1 MFKWLVVITLIQ
13 VTTYAAASTKQQS
26 HSELGGIAAAALEE
40 KARSRG
46 LQSVHVE
53 VFPLDQRVS
62 LPECGESVRVLK
74 DRNQS
79 VLGRVTIGMR
89 CETPEP
95 WTIYLR
101 GRVTSFASIPVLTAP
116 INRSEPI
123 GEDDVVFQDMEID
136 TDLRGVVLDTRQIIG
151 KIAVRNLAAN
161 EPLRQSD
168 LKAPQLISRG
178 QSVTITSRAGG
189 LVVTMKGKAL
199 GNARAGDRLWV
210 QNQSSNKRVEGEVTP
225 EGEVLIR

>member
-1 MFKWLVVITLIQ
+1 MIKWLVAIVLIHIA
-13 VTTYAAASTKQQS
+13 TYTGTSAAEQS
-26 HSELGGIAAAALEE
+26 HSELGGIAARALEE
-40 KARSRG
+40 QARG
-46 LQSVHVE
+46 KGFQSIHVE

-62 LPECGESVRVLK
+62 LPKCGEPVRVLK

-79 VLGRVTIGMR
+79 ALGRVTIGMR

-101 GRVTSFASIPVLTAP
+101 GRVTSLVSIPVLNAP
-116 INRSEPI
+116 INRSELI
-123 GEDDVVFQDMEID
+123 VESDIVFQEMEID
-136 TDLRGVVLDTRQIIG
+136 ADLQGVFIDPKQIAG
-151 KIAVRNLAAN
+151 KIAVRNLIAGK
-161 EPLRQSD
+161 PVRQSD

-178 QSVTITSRAGG
+178 QSVNITSRAGG
-189 LVVTMKGKAL
+189 LIVTMKGKAL

-210 QNQSSNKRVEGEVTP
+210 QNHSSNKRVEGEVTP

>member
-1 MFKWLVVITLIQ
+1 MIKWLVAITLIH
-13 VTTYAAASTKQQS
+13 VATYTTSSAAEQS
-26 HSELGGIAAAALEE
+26 HSELGGIAARALEE
-40 KARSRG
+40 QARSKG
-46 LQSVHVE
+46 LQTVHVE

-62 LPECGESVRVLK
+62 LPECNEPVRILK

-101 GRVTSFASIPVLTAP
+101 GRVTSLVSIPVLNAP
-116 INRSEPI
+116 INRSELI
-123 GEDDVVFQDMEID
+123 VESDIVFQEMEID
-136 TDLRGVVLDTRQIIG
+136 ADLQGVFIDPKQIVG
-151 KIAVRNLAAN
+151 KIAVRNLIAGK
-161 EPLRQSD
+161 PLRQSD

-178 QSVTITSRAGG
+178 QSVNITSRAGG
-189 LVVTMKGKAL
+189 LIVTMKGKAL

-210 QNQSSNKRVEGEVTP
+210 QNQSSNKRVEGEVTA

>member
-1 MFKWLVVITLIQ
+1 MIKWLVAITLIH
-13 VTTYAAASTKQQS
+13 VATYTSTSAAEQS
-26 HSELGGIAAAALEE
+26 HSELGEIAAAALEE
-40 KARSRG
+40 QARSRG
-46 LQSVHVE
+46 LQSVRVE

-62 LPECGESVRVLK
+62 LPECGDPVRVLK

-101 GRVTSFASIPVLTAP
+101 GRVTSFASIPVLTVP
-116 INRSEPI
+116 INRSELI
-123 GEDDVVFQDMEID
+123 GEGDVVFQEMEID

-151 KIAVRNLAAN
+151 KIAVRNLVAN

-168 LKAPQLISRG
+168 IKAPQLISRG
-178 QSVTITSRAGG
+178 QSVNITSRAGG
-189 LVVTMKGKAL
+189 LIVTMKGKAL

-210 QNQSSNKRVEGEVTP
+210 QNQSSNKRVEGEVTA